1 MPATHFQPRKGFV
14 EPIDRILEVLFGL
27 IMVLTFTGSL
37 SAAEAGREDIRIM
50 LIGALGCNI
59 AWGLIDG
66 LFYLMGCMAEHGQDL
81 QTLRA
86 LRETRDAETGHKLI
100 RDFLPPLVAANM
112 TRDELEALRVRLI
125 ATTHPDLRLP
135 LTNDDYLGAVSV
147 CLLVIVTTFPV
158 AIPFLV
164 MSDAVPALRVSN
176 AIAVT
181 LMFVAG
187 YSLGKLSGLGRWKT
201 GFGMVF
207 LGSALVLITIA
218 LGG

>member
-1 MPATHFQPRKGFV
+1 MPDTVHPPQKRIID
-14 EPIDRILEVLFGL
+14 PIDRILEVLFGL

-66 LFYLMGCMAEHGQDL
+66 LFYLMGRLAERGQAM

-86 LRETRDAETGHKLI
+86 LREARDPETGQRLVSDSLPSLI
-100 RDFLPPLVAANM
+100 AANM
-112 TRDELEALRVRLI
+112 TPDDLEALRVRLI
-125 ATTHPDLRLP
+125 ATTDPDSLP
-135 LTNDDYLGAVSV
+135 RLTNDDYFGAAGV
-147 CLLVIVTTFPV
+147 CLLVIITTFPV

-164 MSDAVPALRVSN
+164 MSDAAPALRVSN

-181 LMFVAG
+181 LMFISG
-187 YSLGKLSGLGRWKT
+187 YSLGKLSDLGRWKT
-201 GFGMVF
+201 GLGMVV
-207 LGSALVLITIA
+207 LGIALVLITIA

>member
-1 MPATHFQPRKGFV
+1 MQETGRPSRKHV
-14 EPIDRILEVLFGL
+14 LEPIDRILEVLFGL

-66 LFYLMGCMAEHGQDL
+66 LFYLMGCLANRGQGL
-81 QTLRA
+81 QTLAA
-86 LRETRDAETGHKLI
+86 LRDAPDAASGQRLVS
-100 RDFLPPLVAANM
+100 DSLPPLVASVLTPGELDSIRARLM
-112 TRDELEALRVRLI
+112 AKVDPESLRRLTKDE
-125 ATTHPDLRLP
+125 
-135 LTNDDYLGAVSV
+135 YLGAISV
-147 CLLVIVTTFPV
+147 CLLVILTTFPV
-158 AIPFLV
+158 AIPFLI

-181 LMFVAG
+181 LMFFSG
-187 YSLGKLSGLGRWKT
+187 YSLGRISGLGRWKT
-201 GFGMVF
+201 GIGMVA
-207 LGSALVLITIA
+207 LGTVLVLITIA

>member
-1 MPATHFQPRKGFV
+1 MPDTQTRARV
-14 EPIDRILEVLFGL
+14 LDPIDRILEVLFGL

-37 SAAEAGREDIRIM
+37 SAAEAGREDVRIM

-66 LFYLMGCMAEHGQDL
+66 LFYLMTCLADRGQSL
-81 QTLRA
+81 RTLRA
-86 LRETRDAETGHKLI
+86 LRQTKDADTGQQLVRDA
-100 RDFLPPLVAANM
+100 LPELMAANM
-112 TRDELEALRVRLI
+112 SADEIEALRVRLI
-125 ATTHPDLRLP
+125 ATADPDRMHRL
-135 LTNDDYLGAVSV
+135 TKDDYLGALSV

-181 LMFVAG
+181 LMFITG
-187 YSLGKLSGLGRWKT
+187 YSLGKISDIGRWKT
-201 GFGMVF
+201 GLGMVL
-207 LGSALVLITIA
+207 LGSTLVLITIA